1 MYIHVDACIFEI
13 RLKSC
18 QVPVLYA
25 YATTMRRAQ
34 GSTLE
39 LTGLF
44 FDRRRADRGYAYVGV
59 SRVKWQADA
68 YHIGPIRRSDW
79 RPVGGD
85 PDGNEQEHPGPMS
98 ESDEDNEVSASSDH
112 SNDSD
117 DLEHFSDYDYD
128 PTAWNAMP
136 VRRTEDPMSEDEENP
151 DPTPP
156 TQSTEEP
163 YPSPSDFG
171 YGTSSEYHWPF
182 NREERTYD
190 PQCEW
195 RGLFD

>member
-1 MYIHVDACIFEI
+1 M
-13 RLKSC
+13 KPC
-18 QVPVLYA
+18 QVPVVYA

-98 ESDEDNEVSASSDH
+98 ESCEDDEFSPSSNH